1 MRLKD
6 LSDILRSEDDGTVL
20 RIEVH
25 RTFPQAE
32 SISDRSLFQYSGAR
46 RLRLLRRVL
55 FSQTKRIYYDL
66 LLESTTTYTP
76 SHADEYED
84 PREIKQVKVNRVKAT
99 VQSLSLITNS
109 VDRSRQTVM
118 GQLYKELRNWSGANF
133 RRSHVCKG
141 HGGQKRGFKVKFIG
155 EGVDDYGG
163 PYRAVFE
170 AIVDELMGDCVIA
183 GHGASERCL
192 LPLLIPSP
200 NRCQSVGFNQDTFT
214 LAPPPL
220 SPTAIELLHF
230 LGKLMGTA
238 VRHNLPLALDIPMLL
253 WRSVVSQPIN
263 RSHLEQIDVLAVKTL
278 ADVEGVGM
286 ALEREQ
292 SEGSQYPLD
301 YRPEQWR
308 DLTLTTHLSDGTRVP
323 LVPGGDL
330 IPLTISNWRDYVSKV
345 ESLRLCES
353 QVPLQIL
360 LDGIG
365 QVIPLEVLSLFTAAE
380 VRQLFT
386 GDRRVDVEHLRRNTD
401 YENVDPKSRIVT
413 DFWEVLV
420 EMTDDQRTL
429 FLRFVWARSRMPT
442 STQGESL
449 NFKLQIDNRENA
461 DMYLPHAQT
470 CFFTLTLPHYSS
482 KAILRQKLL
491 YAIENSPNMDAD
503 VQLHSAEG
511 WDI

>member
-1 MRLKD
+1 
-6 LSDILRSEDDGTVL
+6 
-20 RIEVH
+20 
-25 RTFPQAE
+25 
-32 SISDRSLFQYSGAR
+32 
-46 RLRLLRRVL
+46 
-55 FSQTKRIYYDL
+55 
-66 LLESTTTYTP
+66 
-76 SHADEYED
+76 
-84 PREIKQVKVNRVKAT
+84 
-99 VQSLSLITNS
+99 
-109 VDRSRQTVM
+109 
-118 GQLYKELRNWSGANF
+118 
-133 RRSHVCKG
+133 
-141 HGGQKRGFKVKFIG
+141 
-155 EGVDDYGG
+155 
-163 PYRAVFE
+163 
-170 AIVDELMGDCVIA
+170 
-183 GHGASERCL
+183 
-192 LPLLIPSP
+192 
-200 NRCQSVGFNQDTFT
+200 
-214 LAPPPL
+214 
-220 SPTAIELLHF
+220 
-230 LGKLMGTA
+230 
-238 VRHNLPLALDIPMLL
+238 
-253 WRSVVSQPIN
+253 
-263 RSHLEQIDVLAVKTL
+263 
-278 ADVEGVGM
+278 
-286 ALEREQ
+286 
-292 SEGSQYPLD
+292 
-301 YRPEQWR
+301 
-308 DLTLTTHLSDGTRVP
+308 
-323 LVPGGDL
+323 
-330 IPLTISNWRDYVSKV
+330 
-345 ESLRLCES
+345 
-353 QVPLQIL
+353 VPLQIL